1 MPFDPLTQTLPG
13 AHSIEASAGTGKTYS
28 ITLLWLRLL
37 VEHRLK
43 VDEILV
49 STFTKAATAELK
61 ERLLTALRNALEAVR
76 HFQNNTPAAGGPEST
91 IILRHIAEK
100 KAASLSPDLFPKELL
115 LLSLHLT
122 EALSNFDLAP
132 ISTIHGFCQKLISR
146 HSIELGCDSGLR
158 LIEDT
163 TNLLTPLVHDEV
175 MRMSA
180 NALPK
185 YDELFKA
192 AKASVTQSSE
202 RREFGE
208 NPAGHLAKAIAIRF
222 PEAKLDAGIRGYD
235 DIVKTVHDALTLQ
248 GKHGTLARAVRKRLK
263 AGIIDECQDSDGAQI
278 GIFEAL
284 FLNAET
290 LCFIVIGDPKQ
301 SIYRF
306 RGADLASYKRLA
318 ASAQRT
324 SPMTTNHRSD
334 GPLIDAL
341 NALYTETFTFPD
353 NLNPDL
359 PTQYTLVEAAERGA
373 RIADPENLPAVVFQW
388 NGAAKRELA
397 KARLAEQVAAECHR
411 LLSAGVEIADRHTKK
426 MRPLTPGDIAVLA
439 GGHKDLQLV
448 RQKLIQVGIPSQSS
462 GKGLGSVFGSDEARD
477 VLAWLHLYA
486 AVERRGN
493 VLGMLLAF
501 LGTPLGGFS
510 SDELYTIQTDAET
523 QAKHCEAF
531 RAELQRLARSGPLPL
546 LLKRL
551 GQQNIIEANLGSAE
565 GERRMTNWRQIG
577 SLLQHEHGRGR
588 HGAAALALWLGRLTT
603 SIPASTNDDPDSTET
618 ALMKLETDSPAV
630 QLITIHSSKG
640 LEYPVVF
647 CPFLWDVR
655 SAQNRKKSP
664 FALRRTGEGWLLD
677 VGSENISENLSIAM
691 KQEDEE
697 EDRKIYVA
705 LTRARHRLY
714 LGLAPVEEG
723 NASHKNGADQSSLTH
738 LKGLFSNGTSD
749 PANWPEA
756 LSQFPFGRLQQQE
769 GASDPEKIR
778 SRTLLLPKPVALQN
792 PSEAGFYRF
801 PILRTNSFSSLA
813 RTDHDDHSAADRD
826 LDPGQRRESAIE
838 SVPGLL
844 EGLGGA
850 GPALG
855 DQLHSML
862 EDFLGNRKEITEA
875 IGSLDPKELWERV
888 LNEILDTPLQL
899 DSHKPVCLREL
910 RKSCITEMQF
920 HLPVDRIDPTLLSA
934 SLLKD
939 SSIAGDPELNHWAA
953 GIANWSFSDFSGY
966 FQGFIDLIFE
976 HEGRWFV
983 ADYKSNLLKDY
994 GPESLRQAMSH
1005 HHYLLQAR
1013 LYALALH
1020 RHLQCHVSDYDFDRH
1035 FGSVAYLF
1043 VRGFPKQGLWFERP
1057 SLAAI
1062 ESLGSP
1068 FKSSRS

>member
-1 MPFDPLTQTLPG
+1 MPFDPHTQPLAG

-43 VDEILV
+43 ADEILV

-61 ERLLTALRNALEAVR
+61 ERLLASLRNALEAVR
-76 HFQNNTPAAGGPEST
+76 LLQNNTPPAGGPESK
-91 IILRHIAEK
+91 IILRHIEEK
-100 KAASLSPDLFPKELL
+100 KSASRSPDVFLKELS

-132 ISTIHGFCQKLISR
+132 ISTIHGFCQKLIAR
-146 HSIELGCDSGLR
+146 HSVELGCDSGLR

-175 MRMSA
+175 MRLSA
-180 NALPK
+180 AALPK
-185 YDELFKA
+185 YDDLFKV
-192 AKASVTQSSE
+192 AKATATQAAE
-202 RREFGE
+202 QREFGD
-208 NPAGHLAKAIAIRF
+208 NPAGKLAKAITTRF

-248 GKHGTLARAVRKRLK
+248 GSEGTLAKAVRKRLK

-278 GIFEAL
+278 GIFETL

-290 LCFIVIGDPKQ
+290 LSFIVIGDPKQ

-306 RGADLASYKRLA
+306 RGADLASYKRL
-318 ASAQRT
+318 SARAHHT

-341 NALYTETFTFPD
+341 NALYTKTFTFPD
-353 NLNPDL
+353 NLNPES
-359 PTQYTLVEAAERGA
+359 PTQYTIVEAAEKGA
-373 RIADPENLPAVVFQW
+373 RITDPENLPALVFQW
-388 NGAAKRELA
+388 NDSAKRELA

-426 MRPLTPGDIAVLA
+426 LRPLTPGDIAVLA
-439 GGHKDLQLV
+439 AGHKDLQLV

-477 VLAWLHLYA
+477 ILAWLHLYA
-486 AVERRGN
+486 ALEKRGN

-501 LGTPLGGFS
+501 LGTPLGGLS
-510 SDELYTIQTDAET
+510 SDQLHAIQADAEA
-523 QAKHCEAF
+523 QAKHCETF
-531 RAELQRLARSGPLPL
+531 RAELQHLSRSGPLPL
-546 LLKRL
+546 LLRRL
-551 GQQNIIEANLGSAE
+551 GQQNIIDANLASAE

-603 SIPASTNDDPDSTET
+603 STPDSTNDDPDSSET

-655 SAQNRKKSP
+655 SAQIRKRSP
-664 FALRRTGEGWLLD
+664 FALRRTGDGWLLD
-677 VGSENISENLSIAM
+677 VGSQNIAENLSIAM

-723 NASHKNGADQSSLTH
+723 SASHKNGADQSGLTH
-738 LKGLFSNGTSD
+738 LKGLFLNESSAPTD
-749 PANWPEA
+749 WPDA
-756 LSQFPFGRLQQQE
+756 LSQFPLSRLQRQE
-769 GASDPEKIR
+769 GAPDPEIIR
-778 SRTLLLPKPVALQN
+778 RRALLLPKPITLHP
-792 PSEAGFYRF
+792 PSEPGFYRF
-801 PILRTNSFSSLA
+801 PILRTNSFSSLS
-813 RTDHDDHSAADRD
+813 RTDHDDHTAADRD
-826 LDPGQRRESAIE
+826 LDQGQRRQSAGE

-850 GPALG
+850 GPVLG
-855 DQLHSML
+855 DQLHSVL
-862 EDFLGNRKEITEA
+862 EDFLGNRKEIAEA
-875 IGSLDPKELWERV
+875 IGNLEPKELWERV
-888 LNEILDTPLQL
+888 LNEILDTHLQL
-899 DSHKPVCLREL
+899 GGDKPCFLREL
-910 RKSCITEMQF
+910 RESCITEMQF
-920 HLPVDRIDPTLLSA
+920 HLPVDRIDPIVLSA
-934 SLLKD
+934 ALLQD
-939 SSIAGDPELNHWAA
+939 SNIAGDSEMSHWAA
-953 GIANWSFSDFSGY
+953 GVANWSFNDFSGY

-994 GPESLRQAMSH
+994 APESLRQAMSH

-1013 LYALALH
+1013 FYALALH
-1020 RHLQCHVSDYDFDRH
+1020 RHLQCHLSEYDFERH
-1035 FGSVAYLF
+1035 FGGVAYLF
-1043 VRGFPKQGLWFERP
+1043 VRGFPNQGLWFERP
-1057 SLAAI
+1057 SLEAI
-1062 ESLGSP
+1062 ESLGAP
-1068 FKSSRS
+1068 FKSSRP